1 MSDQDVYE
9 RVLAALH
16 EATLDD
22 ARWPAASGLIDTAC
36 KSKGNILVFAEGTV
50 KSGIV
55 IYFSMLCYRGQP
67 YPELEQEYYE
77 HYYPTDERL
86 PRLRQLPDRCI
97 VPIDEL
103 ITAEEKKVSPTYN
116 EALKRGCMQDC
127 LSVRLDGPEGRTC
140 IVMSL
145 ADPVHGGSWSTG
157 QVAMLNCL
165 LPHIRHYVGARQALV
180 DARALG
186 SSVTGLLNN
195 VLAGVIL
202 LDARGRIAAM
212 NDCAQEILDRGDGLF
227 DEGGFVKVTA
237 KDEQAALNRMLGRAL
252 PRYNSAG
259 ESGSM
264 AVGRADALSRLV
276 LHVTPVEDPHGEA
289 RPVGVAALL
298 LVVDPASPAR
308 VDPDRLQSAFGF
320 TPAESQLGA
329 MLAEGRSLR
338 DIAAVTRRSEGTV
351 RWHLKQIFGKTGLSR
366 QAEVVQLVLSLI
378 RLPMRRD

>member
-16 EATLDD
+16 EAALDD

-50 KSGIV
+50 KSGIE
-55 IYFSMLCYRGQP
+55 IYFSMLCYHGQP

-97 VPIDEL
+97 VPIDDL
-103 ITAEEKKVSPTYN
+103 ITAKEKKVSPTYN
-116 EALKRGCMQDC
+116 EALARGSMQDS
-127 LSVRLDGPEGRTC
+127 LNVRLDGPQGRTC
-140 IVMSL
+140 IVLSL
-145 ADPVHGGSWSTG
+145 ADPMDGDGWSTA
-157 QVAMLNCL
+157 QVGMLGRL

-202 LDARGRIAAM
+202 LDARGRIVAM
-212 NDCAQEILDRGDGLF
+212 NDCAQEIFDRGDGLF
-227 DEGGFVKVTA
+227 DEGGFVKATA
-237 KDEQAALNRMLGRAL
+237 KDDQGALDRMLGHAL
-252 PRYNSAG
+252 PRYNGPG
-259 ESGSM
+259 EGGSM
-264 AVGRADALSRLV
+264 AVGRTEALSRLV
-276 LHVTPVEDPHGEA
+276 LHVTPVNDPQGEA

-298 LVVDPASPAR
+298 LVVDPASPAP
-308 VDPDRLQSAFGF
+308 VDPDRLQWAFGF

-366 QAEVVQLVLSLI
+366 QAEVVQLVLSLN
-378 RLPMRRD
+378 RLPAHRD